1 VVDDQHEAPD
11 ATEVAVKGFKDFLLQ
26 TNALA
31 LAVGVIIGAAA
42 GKVVTS
48 LVNDLLM
55 PPIGLLLGNVDFSN
69 LFINLSATQYA
80 TLDEAKKAGVP
91 TIRYGVFLNTAVDFV
106 IVALCVYMIGK
117 IFMKPT
123 PAPAGP
129 PMKECSQ
136 CGEQILAK
144 AKKCKYC
151 ASPV

>member
-1 VVDDQHEAPD
+1 M
-11 ATEVAVKGFKDFLLQ
+11 KGFKEFLLQ

-48 LVNDLLM
+48 MVNDILM

-80 TLDEAKKAGVP
+80 TLAEAQKAGVP
-91 TIRYGVFLNTAVDFV
+91 TIRYGLFLNTGIDFI
-106 IVALCVYMIGK
+106 IVAFCVFMIAK
-117 IFMKPT
+117 IAMRPA

-129 PMKECSQ
+129 AMKECPQ
-136 CGEQILAK
+136 CCEQIPAK
-144 AKKCKYC
+144 AKKCRYC